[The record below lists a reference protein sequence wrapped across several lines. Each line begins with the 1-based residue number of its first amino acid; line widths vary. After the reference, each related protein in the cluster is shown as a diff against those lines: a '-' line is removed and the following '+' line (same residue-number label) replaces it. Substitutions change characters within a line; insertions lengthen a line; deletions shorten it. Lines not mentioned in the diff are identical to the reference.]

1 MDGMLTNDNMPHGGD
16 VERGEGTIRRLV
28 TDRGFGFIRP
38 TRANGPMRKDLFFHA
53 AQVVGVRYEELR
65 EDDIVSYTLADDGR
79 GKGAV
84 ATNVERIRRAPGFSD
99 DARRPEPEKSAS
111 SRWLLATGR
120 ATDDEDD
127 NTYDWSQAG

>member
-1 MDGMLTNDNMPHGGD
+1 MCTNDNMPQGGD
-16 VERGEGTIRRLV
+16 GERGEGTIRRLV

-38 TRANGPMRKDLFFHA
+38 TRANGTTRKDLFFHA

-65 EDDIVSYTLADDGR
+65 EDDLVRYTLADDGR

-84 ATNVERIRRAPGFSD
+84 AMGVERIKRAPA
-99 DARRPEPEKSAS
+99 ARDEAGHPEEPAPGRWPLAIGRP
-111 SRWLLATGR
+111 
-120 ATDDEDD
+120 TDEED

>member
-1 MDGMLTNDNMPHGGD
+1 MCTNDNMPHLGD
-16 VERGEGTIRRLV
+16 VARGEGTIRRLV

-65 EDDIVSYTLADDGR
+65 EDDLVRYTQEDDPH
-79 GKGAV
+79 GKGPI
-84 ATNVERIRRAPGFSD
+84 ATNVERVKRAPDSFAA
-99 DARRPEPEKSAS
+99 ARLPESEEPAPRRWPTAAGRPA
-111 SRWLLATGR
+111 
-120 ATDDEDD
+120 DDEDD

>member
-1 MDGMLTNDNMPHGGD
+1 MCTNDNMPHGGD
-16 VERGEGTIRRLV
+16 VERGEGTIRRLI

-38 TRANGPMRKDLFFHA
+38 ARANGPMRKDLFFHA

-79 GKGAV
+79 GKGPV
-84 ATNVERIRRAPGFSD
+84 ATNVERVKRAGDFRDGAVLLNEPVPG
-99 DARRPEPEKSAS
+99 
-111 SRWLLATGR
+111 RWPTAAGR
-120 ATDDEDD
+120 AVDDKDD